1 MKVFFDTSVLVAAV
15 VDQLAQ
21 HERAFSCFAGLIKEG
36 QEGVCS
42 AHVLAECYATLTALP
57 LARRVQPEEARTLI
71 ETNFVERLTVLP
83 LGVDDYRD
91 AVRRVAAVRAT
102 AMTAAMVAAS
112 TRRLGVAFLRALK
125 MPRFLLRNSI
135 DIRGTSVPLATLFGE
150 RWYYTWL
157 FYSSF
162 IIPSC

>member
-21 HERAFSCFAGLIKEG
+21 HERAFSCFAGLIEEG

-91 AVRRVAAVRAT
+91 AVRRVAALGPRSGVVYDALHLACAEQAGCDRV
-102 AMTAAMVAAS
+102 MTFNAKDFD
-112 TRRLGVAFLRALK
+112 RLKPNG
-125 MPRFLLRNSI
+125 PRI
-135 DIRGTSVPLATLFGE
+135 VVP
-150 RWYYTWL
+150 
-157 FYSSF
+157 
-162 IIPSC
+162 